1 MNVSSFKTFQ
11 KNIENNTN
19 YVVPITEIDI
29 NSY

>member
-1 MNVSSFKTFQ
+1 MSHLLKLSK
-11 KNIENNTN
+11 KNIENNAN